1 MAFKADMSKAYDRLD
16 WNFIRGNF
24 KSCGN
29 LNKVIK
35 DYCHASGQ
43 VINDNKSSM
52 TFSPCSS
59 LSFARKCLK
68 TFNIPCGLIWVPTW
82 VFLLMWDFQG
92 VIKVKEKLLSLSL
105 TRWVNGNM
113 PKPLCLELLTDS
125 PNLSNL
131 KIRNLIYNSNCWD
144 QRLVSMSFDESSAK
158 DILAIPI
165 RCSEGSDN
173 FFWSA
178 SSSGNYSVKNGYQ
191 IALKN
196 SWNISAT
203 PKDRSRVPDACMYV
217 FQKILWNL
225 PGPKSWI
232 ILIWKLLTESL
243 PTGESFL
250 KRGFDGPFTC
260 LLCDSN
266 ETETPDHLF
275 RDCSFANRIWA
286 GSLLGIRAQSGD
298 NLRLQCRKVFDNA
311 ESSLIGAILLYQ
323 DTLNLALSA
332 EDRKPR
338 SIAVQTPL
346 EEDLTN
352 LRNGVTIPL
361 IQSSLSCSRSHIF
374 VDAAWSAELA
384 AGFGGCIMLD
394 NDVVSE
400 FCIKGRAENAE
411 QAEALAIREALK
423 WALSRNILHVN
434 IFSDCLQV
442 LAQVL
447 KYSQLKYWTRNTV
460 DDIIDLAKNFHCS
473 SFTYVPRICNRAAHR
488 LAKRT
493 IKM

>member
-1 MAFKADMSKAYDRLD
+1 M
-16 WNFIRGNF
+16 
-24 KSCGN
+24 
-29 LNKVIK
+29 
-35 DYCHASGQ
+35 
-43 VINDNKSSM
+43 
-52 TFSPCSS
+52 
-59 LSFARKCLK
+59 
-68 TFNIPCGLIWVPTW
+68 
-82 VFLLMWDFQG
+82 
-92 VIKVKEKLLSLSL
+92 
-105 TRWVNGNM
+105 VNGTM
-113 PKPLCLELLTDS
+113 PKPLCLELLTDF

-158 DILAIPI
+158 NILAIPI
-165 RCSEGSDN
+165 RCSEE
-173 FFWSA
+173 
-178 SSSGNYSVKNGYQ
+178 
-191 IALKN
+191 
-196 SWNISAT
+196 AT
-203 PKDRSRVPDACMYV
+203 PKDRSRVPDACVYV
-217 FQKILWNL
+217 SQKILWNL

-232 ILIWKLLTESL
+232 IFIWKLLTESL
-243 PTGESFL
+243 PTGEGFL

-266 ETETPDHLF
+266 ETKMPDHLF

-298 NLRLQCRKVFDNA
+298 NLRLQFWVCNWLSILSILSKATNKQEACLSLLCTIWTIWVVRCRKVFDNA
-311 ESSLIGAILLYQ
+311 ESSPIGAILLYQ
-323 DTLNLALSA
+323 GTLNLALSA
-332 EDRKPR
+332 KDRKRR

-352 LRNGVTIPL
+352 LRNGVTIRL
-361 IQSSLSCSRSHIF
+361 IQGSLSCSRSHIF
-374 VDAAWSAELA
+374 VDAAWSTELA
-384 AGFGGCIMLD
+384 L
-394 NDVVSE
+394 VL
-400 FCIKGRAENAE
+400 GRAENAE

-460 DDIIDLAKNFHCS
+460 DDIIDLAKNFHCI

-488 LAKRT
+488 LAKCA
-493 IKM
+493 IKV